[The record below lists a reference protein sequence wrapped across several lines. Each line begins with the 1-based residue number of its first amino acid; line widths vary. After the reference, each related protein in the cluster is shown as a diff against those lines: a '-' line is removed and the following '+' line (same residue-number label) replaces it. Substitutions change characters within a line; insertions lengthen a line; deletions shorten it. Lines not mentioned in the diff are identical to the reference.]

1 MGNLSIETILKDLQ
15 SNAELAQRD
24 LSSWDPRTKPGMESA
39 KNRANQKIQELEGQY
54 RDALEERIIPVFLT
68 GDTKKCQ
75 SFASHANSKGYV
87 AVDGQEHYGVIAR
100 NIDRTMAGSGQFDL
114 AQVSEFNTSLR
125 EVAVDLNIASYNQVN
140 VPPHYIG
147 RGVADSQDLQTIV
160 AEIIQN
166 TLGSDLT
173 QIYLQKVVTNQAIQ
187 KRLSKGSF
195 VVFVYGVVPSELND
209 VRAKMYGGRGFVV
222 DVDNEIENKS
232 DYDRLLKEFKQLT
245 VEGDSN

>member
-1 MGNLSIETILKDLQ
+1 MGTPTIENILKDIQ

-39 KNRANQKIQELEGQY
+39 KNRAIQKIEELEGQY
-54 RDALEERIIPVFLT
+54 RDALEALIIPVFLT
-68 GDTKKCQ
+68 GDSKKVQ
-75 SFASHANSKGYV
+75 NFTTHANSKGYV
-87 AVDGQEHYGVIAR
+87 AVDGQEHYGVITR
-100 NIDRTMAGSGQFDL
+100 NVNRTMAGSGRFEL
-114 AQVSEFNTSLR
+114 AQVAEFNTSLR
-125 EVAVDLNIASYNQVN
+125 EVAADLNIASYNQVN
-140 VPPHYIG
+140 VPAHYIG
-147 RGVADSQDLQTIV
+147 RGVADNSDLQSVVCEIV
-160 AEIIQN
+160 QS

-195 VVFVYGVVPSELND
+195 VVFIGGVVPSELND